1 MVTYRNGGD
10 SGLRS
15 CNARRTPR
23 RGRLGTLDL
32 GKATAMQVCKW
43 CKKPTTTARARTR
56 PTVNGGRKRE
66 RRSRVVEHCL
76 CSCLLTSSLLEPEA
90 NLDVAGSAYW
100 QSWPIYN
107 QIRDILDESLE
118 SERGSLGIVGIRCG
132 STGLVNKIAFDLQV
146 SVRPPPNEY
155 FARIA
160 FHILSMS
167 ARLFV
172 WSRNVHSLSS
182 GGKKGEEGQHSLS
195 LFLSPRCVVSPRT
208 RASGARIKP
217 PLCIARAQ

>member
-118 SERGSLGIVGIRCG
+118 SERGSLGIVGIHCG
-132 STGLVNKIAFDLQV
+132 LMGLVNKIAFDLQV
-146 SVRPPPNEY
+146 SIRPLQMSILLELHFISFPCLPVSLY
-155 FARIA
+155 GRAMCTVSLPAARRGRRD
-160 FHILSMS
+160 S
-167 ARLFV
+167 A
-172 WSRNVHSLSS
+172 
-182 GGKKGEEGQHSLS
+182 LS